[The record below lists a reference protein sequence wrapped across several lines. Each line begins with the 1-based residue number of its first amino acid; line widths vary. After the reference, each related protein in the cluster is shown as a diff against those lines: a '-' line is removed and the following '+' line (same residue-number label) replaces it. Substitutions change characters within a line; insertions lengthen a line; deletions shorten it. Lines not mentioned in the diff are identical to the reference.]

1 MVQNVWKK
9 TSVFY
14 KNAQKSQIKLAS
26 KKKWDTDQILTKLK
40 IDSVHFAENL

>member
-1 MVQNVWKK
+1 ME
-9 TSVFY
+9 
-14 KNAQKSQIKLAS
+14 KNIRFLQKCPKITNKIGA